1 MRAVQGVLRLAKKV
15 GTARLN
21 AACARALAFDQ
32 PRLRTVKAIL
42 AKGLDSQAELQAFD
56 ALAETYT
63 QGGRFCRDTSLLLN

>member
-1 MRAVQGVLRLAKKV
+1 METIGKIRRRHKV
-15 GTARLN
+15 KGESISAM
-21 AACARALAFDQ
+21 AFDQ

-42 AKGLDSQAELQAFD
+42 AKGLDSQAELQTFD